1 MVSDALLPQ
10 WKVQRLI
17 AACEAALAHVQELEE
32 AWRRGAITE
41 HDGKGGTRSNR
52 NVDVRAILADAISGK
67 EVYDH
72 DDVVPTP

>member
-1 MVSDALLPQ
+1 MSEAQRILQAHGALLA
-10 WKVQRLI
+10 V
-17 AACEAALAHVQELEE
+17 CEAALAHVQELEE

-67 EVYDH
+67 H
-72 DDVVPTP
+72 GRTGLGPS